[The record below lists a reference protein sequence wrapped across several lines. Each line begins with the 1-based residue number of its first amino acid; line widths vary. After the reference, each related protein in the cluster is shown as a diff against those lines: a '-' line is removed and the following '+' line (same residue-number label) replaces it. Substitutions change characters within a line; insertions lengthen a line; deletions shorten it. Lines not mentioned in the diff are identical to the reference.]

1 MSEYKIQNDIKN
13 LIKMGLSYDMA
24 NLVAHANNGRSQDA
38 QHVVNCM
45 VDEQELLGMELQNFT
60 PFPKN
65 EFIVLSSQINLNNN
79 AINIDDTSK
88 ENEKSD
94 LQHK

>member
-1 MSEYKIQNDIKN
+1 MTEYKIQNDIKN

-38 QHVVNCM
+38 QHCM
-45 VDEQELLGMELQNFT
+45 VDEQELLRMELQNFV
-60 PFPKN
+60 PIN
-65 EFIVLSSQINLNNN
+65 EINSTL
-79 AINIDDTSK
+79 INIDDTSK